1 MKHLKYILL
10 VLVIAGMS
18 ACKKTF
24 LDQEPYGNAIQAN
37 TFYNTVDEASG
48 ATIACY
54 KYIDFDDWWQT
65 QWWKQV
71 GGEAA
76 SDNEWIGINGGQGTA
91 VQAAHYTLNAEN
103 DRIEAHWIEIYKS
116 IYIFNATI
124 EGIQKSQID
133 DATKQKLIAEIKFL
147 RAFQY
152 FELVR
157 NWGGIPLITKTLGP
171 QENTYSRTS
180 AADVYNFIKQD
191 LNSAI
196 GILPN
201 KSQYSATDKF
211 RVSKG
216 AAQAL
221 LAKIDLYTE
230 DWAGAQN
237 LTSQI
242 ISSGEYNLETFF
254 GNIWQTTNHNGPE
267 SIFEIQYQ
275 YSTQYP
281 NLGNIFP
288 TTSMPGTEGGWGY
301 FTPTSDLENAFKSQA
316 DSVRLN
322 WTIMR
327 QGFPVAGDPAN
338 TSFNANPAQCKSARY
353 NRKVYVPRGERTPN
367 GRFSKDHIYLRLADV
382 YLMNAEAA
390 AMQQQ
395 SAQALQSMR
404 TVRNRVGLTTDMTLT
419 GWNLIN
425 AVRLERRL
433 EMALEGDRLYDIR
446 RWKDQSGQ
454 PVINSILGPN
464 GSFVKYN
471 TQQSKDPYET
481 KNLNEPQN
489 KGANFIAGTHNL
501 WPIPSKEI
509 IASNGKI
516 TQNPGY

>member
-1 MKHLKYILL
+1 MKKAKYILV
-10 VLVIAGMS
+10 VLVIAGMIS
-18 ACKKTF
+18 CKKSF
-24 LDQEPYGNAIQAN
+24 LNQEPYGNSIQAS
-37 TFYNTVDEASG
+37 TFYNTVDEATEA
-48 ATIACY
+48 ATACY

-103 DRIEAHWIEIYKS
+103 DRIEAHWIELYKS

-124 EGIQKSQID
+124 EGIQGSKID
-133 DATKQKLIAEIKFL
+133 NGTIQKLVAELKFL

-152 FELVR
+152 FELVK
-157 NWGGIPLITKTLGP
+157 NWGAVPLIIKTLGP

-180 AADVYNFIKQD
+180 AADVYSFIKQD
-191 LNSAI
+191 LNNAI
-196 GILPN
+196 NVLPG

-221 LAKIDLYTE
+221 LAKVDLYTE
-230 DWAGAQN
+230 DWAAAQT
-237 LTSQI
+237 LTGQI
-242 ISSGEYNLETFF
+242 IASSDYTLETSF

-281 NLGNIFP
+281 NLGNVFP
-288 TTSMPGTEGGWGY
+288 TTSMPGSEGGWGY
-301 FTPTSDLENAFKSQA
+301 FTPTSDLENAFKSQG
-316 DSVRLN
+316 DSTRLN

-327 QGFPVAGDPAN
+327 NGFPVAGDPAN
-338 TSFNANPAQCKSARY
+338 PVFNANPSQCKSARY
-353 NRKVYVPRGERTPN
+353 NRKVYIPRSERTPN

-395 SAQALQSMR
+395 APQALQSLR
-404 TVRNRVGLTTDMTLT
+404 VVRNRVGLTTDLTLS

-446 RWKDQSGQ
+446 RWKDQGGQ

-471 TQQSKDPYET
+471 TQLSKDPYET
-481 KNLNEPQN
+481 KNQNEPQN
-489 KGANFIAGTHNL
+489 KGASFVAGMHNL

-509 IASNGKI
+509 IASEGKI